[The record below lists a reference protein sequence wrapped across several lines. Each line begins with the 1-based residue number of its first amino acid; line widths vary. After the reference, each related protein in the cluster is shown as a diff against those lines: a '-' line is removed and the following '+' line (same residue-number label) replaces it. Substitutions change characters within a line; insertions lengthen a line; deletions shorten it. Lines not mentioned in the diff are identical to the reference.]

1 MDTVLWRVF
10 SNEVHTFFLTCFCGG
25 VVGNVNG
32 KWSETEF
39 ENETGSQILFE
50 KNTKIHAAPVN
61 MSSADNLPAVLTFCI
76 VRLRFEALGLFQVLQ
91 PIKPAALQNSI
102 SSTSLTDY
110 QIYKNKHALGA
121 VSATRLSM
129 LPMQA

>member
-1 MDTVLWRVF
+1 MDTLTRIWTQFCGAF

-25 VVGNVNG
+25 VVEINGNVNG

-61 MSSADNLPAVLTFCI
+61 MSSVTICQ
-76 VRLRFEALGLFQVLQ
+76 LF
-91 PIKPAALQNSI
+91 
-102 SSTSLTDY
+102 
-110 QIYKNKHALGA
+110 
-121 VSATRLSM
+121 
-129 LPMQA
+129 